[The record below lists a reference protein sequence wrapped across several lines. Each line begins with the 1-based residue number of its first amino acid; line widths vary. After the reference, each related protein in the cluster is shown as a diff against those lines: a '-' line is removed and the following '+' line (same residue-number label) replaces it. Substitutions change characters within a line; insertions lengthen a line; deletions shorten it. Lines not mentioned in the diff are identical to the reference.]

1 LQLLRCHLRKINQS
15 ILDEETT
22 IIDANH
28 SGTAVDQV
36 GSSHHSA
43 EGQYAVRGG
52 QLARKA
58 KFQLTHYRDTAV
70 PAAFI
75 SAWSALLGGGGY
87 ADLFDLG
94 VRTRKAR
101 GSAAAS
107 PA

>member
-1 LQLLRCHLRKINQS
+1 MHCRLRKINQS
-15 ILDEETT
+15 NLDEETT

-28 SGTAVDQV
+28 SVSAVGQV
-36 GSSHHSA
+36 GNSHHSA
-43 EGQYAVRGG
+43 EEQCAVRGSQVAG
-52 QLARKA
+52 KA

>member
-58 KFQLTHYRDTAV
+58 KFQLTHYPTPLCQLHIYQRLVGT
-70 PAAFI
+70 P
-75 SAWSALLGGGGY
+75 
-87 ADLFDLG
+87 
-94 VRTRKAR
+94 
-101 GSAAAS
+101 
-107 PA
+107 